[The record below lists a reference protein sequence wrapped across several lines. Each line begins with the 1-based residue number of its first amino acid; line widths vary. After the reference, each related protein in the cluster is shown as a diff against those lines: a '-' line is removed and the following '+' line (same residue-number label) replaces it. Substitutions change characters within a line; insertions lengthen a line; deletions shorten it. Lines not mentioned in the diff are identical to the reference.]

1 MKKSKKKKILT
12 AICIF
17 LALLIAVDWLLSIII
32 YNESF
37 NVRYETQESYMHK
50 LEEFEGLSRTKYQ
63 FTSNKGQTLA
73 GYMYYVGE
81 KDNAFSEMNKGIIVM
96 SHGFGGG
103 GHNSYMD
110 CANEFAQN
118 GYLVFAFD
126 VTGCDESEGNA
137 VGGLPQGVIDL
148 RYAISFVE
156 ENKDFPDLPIF
167 LFGHSWGG
175 YSVCSVLKYHP
186 EVKAVIEC
194 SGFNTSTDMIE
205 DVGTGM
211 GGPLFYGMLPF
222 IQAHEKRLF
231 NEYAT
236 ISAMDGFA
244 ASNTDVMVIHS
255 QDDTVVPV
263 KYGYDIYYEKYKD
276 DPRFTFMKFTDKGH
290 NSILCDK
297 NNQDILDKELFKQF
311 IEFYDS
317 HLGK

>member
-1 MKKSKKKKILT
+1 MKKFKKKKILD
-12 AICIF
+12 AICIS

-63 FTSNKGQTLA
+63 FSSNKGQMLT

-81 KDNAFSEMNKGIIVM
+81 KDKEFSDNYKGIIVM

-126 VTGCDESEGNA
+126 VTGCDESEGKA

-186 EVKAVIEC
+186 EV
-194 SGFNTSTDMIE
+194 
-205 DVGTGM
+205 
-211 GGPLFYGMLPF
+211 
-222 IQAHEKRLF
+222 
-231 NEYAT
+231 
-236 ISAMDGFA
+236 
-244 ASNTDVMVIHS
+244 
-255 QDDTVVPV
+255 
-263 KYGYDIYYEKYKD
+263 
-276 DPRFTFMKFTDKGH
+276 
-290 NSILCDK
+290 
-297 NNQDILDKELFKQF
+297 
-311 IEFYDS
+311 
-317 HLGK
+317 